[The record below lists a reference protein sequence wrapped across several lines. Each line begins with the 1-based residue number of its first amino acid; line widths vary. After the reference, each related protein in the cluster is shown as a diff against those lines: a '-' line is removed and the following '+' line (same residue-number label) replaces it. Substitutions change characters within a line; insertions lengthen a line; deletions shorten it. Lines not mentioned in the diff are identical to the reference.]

1 MLACRNLQ
9 CAQAVLIQVVG
20 VLALYAESGVAV
32 AVPAAAQI
40 KLVEDS
46 ADAVLATEGESESV
60 VFAVRSVRELNL
72 SQDRREE
79 SARRAESVYAQ
90 RVVRSVLVGPL
101 FVVDKSRRERL
112 ELEVAHAV
120 GAHNHRSPLLVKLVD
135 DALQRLRRRV
145 EVVAVELHG
154 EASAACVVYS
164 HVPATADAE
173 VGALGYD
180 MYEALVLGSSL
191 FEDV

>member
-1 MLACRNLQ
+1 M
-9 CAQAVLIQVVG
+9 
-20 VLALYAESGVAV
+20 
-32 AVPAAAQI
+32 
-40 KLVEDS
+40 
-46 ADAVLATEGESESV
+46 
-60 VFAVRSVRELNL
+60 
-72 SQDRREE
+72 
-79 SARRAESVYAQ
+79 
-90 RVVRSVLVGPL
+90 
-101 FVVDKSRRERL
+101 VDESRRECL

-135 DALQRLRRRV
+135 DALQCLRRRV

-180 MYEALVLGSSL
+180 MYEALVLGSSR
-191 FEDV
+191 FEYV

>member
-1 MLACRNLQ
+1 M
-9 CAQAVLIQVVG
+9 
-20 VLALYAESGVAV
+20 
-32 AVPAAAQI
+32 
-40 KLVEDS
+40 
-46 ADAVLATEGESESV
+46 
-60 VFAVRSVRELNL
+60 
-72 SQDRREE
+72 
-79 SARRAESVYAQ
+79 
-90 RVVRSVLVGPL
+90 
-101 FVVDKSRRERL
+101 VDESRRERL

-154 EASAACVVYS
+154 EASAACVVDS

-180 MYEALVLGSSL
+180 MYEALVLSSSR

>member
-1 MLACRNLQ
+1 M
-9 CAQAVLIQVVG
+9 
-20 VLALYAESGVAV
+20 
-32 AVPAAAQI
+32 
-40 KLVEDS
+40 
-46 ADAVLATEGESESV
+46 
-60 VFAVRSVRELNL
+60 
-72 SQDRREE
+72 
-79 SARRAESVYAQ
+79 
-90 RVVRSVLVGPL
+90 
-101 FVVDKSRRERL
+101 VDESRRERL

-154 EASAACVVYS
+154 EASAAFVVDSY
-164 HVPATADAE
+164 VPATADAE

-180 MYEALVLGSSL
+180 MYEALVLSSSR